1 MARMSYMSRSF
12 RQWIDRGYAN
22 YGSGCS
28 SIINSAVNCSH
39 AIRDLTLPFDCCL
52 CREPHAGGSL
62 CAACSQLLQQ
72 NRQQNRQQNPKQD
85 QLHTRSQSQF
95 CCQRCALPES
105 ICGPLSE
112 FAEGGLIVQICCG
125 CAARPELA
133 YRSVTVPLS
142 YSFPVDYMI
151 SQFKYAGDMT
161 FARVL
166 GERLG
171 HILGRQIAQ
180 LEQPPQSIIP
190 VPLALKRLQE
200 RGFNQSF
207 ELSRV
212 VSRICG
218 LPVIPDVLGRHAF
231 TSDTTL
237 PDQRVRSRAVRLRS
251 NRQGYY
257 CRRKLTERVLV
268 IDDVM
273 TTGATLEAIADV
285 LIKGGAS
292 SVDVAAVARAYPGK
306 ATANA
311 KHALSKP

>member
-1 MARMSYMSRSF
+1 MTRMSYLSRSI
-12 RQWIDRGYAN
+12 RQCIDRGYAN
-22 YGSGCS
+22 CGSQCS
-28 SIINSAVNCSH
+28 SIINSAVKCRE
-39 AIRDLTLPFDCCL
+39 AICNLTLPFDCCL
-52 CREPHAGGSL
+52 CREPHAEGEL
-62 CAACSQLLQQ
+62 CAACSLLLRE
-72 NRQQNRQQNPKQD
+72 NRQHNPLQN
-85 QLHTRSQSQF
+85 QSQHRSPYEF
-95 CCQRCALPES
+95 CCQRCALPEF

-112 FAEGGLIVQICCG
+112 IAERDLVVHICSG
-125 CAARPELA
+125 CAARPGLA
-133 YRSVTVPLS
+133 YRSVTVPFS

-171 HILGRQIAQ
+171 HVLVRQIAQ
-180 LEQPPQSIIP
+180 LEQPPQLIIP
-190 VPLALKRLQE
+190 VPLALNRLQE

-218 LPVIPDVLGRHAF
+218 LPVITDVLGRHAF

-237 PDQRVRSRAVRLRS
+237 PDQRVRSRSVRLRA
-251 NRQGYY
+251 NRHGYF

-306 ATANA
+306 AFASA
-311 KHALSKP
+311 KHTPSKP